1 MSRRKRCQK
10 KKNVENLEV
19 EDASRLMEWRMEQ
32 KRRGRRDEDARECP
46 LNLRLPA
53 ATNKTLLKRKG
64 SNESIAWSN
73 TTKAT
78 KRVEHLIN
86 RNSTEGDSQTIFEGT
101 PGRRT

>member
-1 MSRRKRCQK
+1 M
-10 KKNVENLEV
+10 
-19 EDASRLMEWRMEQ
+19 
-32 KRRGRRDEDARECP
+32 RRGRESV

-64 SNESIAWSN
+64 SNESIAASN
-73 TTKAT
+73 TKAT

-101 PGRRT
+101 PSRRT